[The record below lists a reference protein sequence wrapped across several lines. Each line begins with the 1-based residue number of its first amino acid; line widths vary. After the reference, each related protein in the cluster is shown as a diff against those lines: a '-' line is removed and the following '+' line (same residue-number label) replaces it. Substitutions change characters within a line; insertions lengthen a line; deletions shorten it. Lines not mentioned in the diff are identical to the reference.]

1 MAFTVDIDQFRYG
14 ADTTAFVGKHV
25 LVTGSGRDQGLG
37 QAFALAAGLN
47 GAASVG
53 VHFHRSYRD
62 GFDLVDALR
71 DAGVNAFAL
80 QADVTNNA
88 DLWASRTYV
97 VEQMGGRSP
106 DIVICNSGLTEQGY
120 RFGRAL
126 PEQEGESR
134 GERRAR
140 VRRAY
145 IENLE
150 ESRAVLNTKIDG
162 FVALTHLWAAEAV
175 YHGTPVQLVYISS
188 KQALEPGVAVP
199 GYVIANWAV
208 LQLPQVLRVNLGRA
222 ADMASAYSLLLPF
235 VRTSMTE
242 EYSENE
248 RVFGRWQPRM
258 LETHEAAA
266 AVAQLLSQSPESLD
280 QGLFELNVGGTPE
293 RTELEWAHRVIE
305 VRDEGSRGNLVFT
318 QD

>member
-1 MAFTVDIDQFRYG
+1 LAFTIDINKFRFG
-14 ADTTAFVGKHV
+14 ADATAFAGKNV
-25 LVTGSGRDQGLG
+25 LITGSGRDRGLG
-37 QAFALAAGLN
+37 QALVLAAGLN
-47 GAASVG
+47 GAANVG

-71 DAGVNAFAL
+71 EAGVNAFAL

-88 DLWASRTYV
+88 DLWSSRTYV

-120 RFGRAL
+120 RFGRSL
-126 PEQEGESR
+126 PEIEGEPR

-145 IENLE
+145 LENLE

-162 FVALTHLWAAEAV
+162 FVAMTHLWAAEAV
-175 YHGTPVQLVYISS
+175 YHQTPVQLVYVSS
-188 KQALEPGVAVP
+188 KQALEPGPSVP
-199 GYVIANWAV
+199 GYAIANWAV

-222 ADMASAYSLLLPF
+222 ADMASAYCLMLPF
-235 VRTSMTE
+235 IKTSMTE

-248 RVFGRWQPRM
+248 KVFGRWQPRM

-266 AVAQLLSQSPESLD
+266 SITQLMSQAPESLD
-280 QGLFELNVGGTPE
+280 QGLFELNVSGTVE
-293 RTELEWAHRVIE
+293 QTELEWLHRAIE
-305 VRDEGSRGNLVFT
+305 VRDEGTRGKMVLT
-318 QD
+318 

>member
-1 MAFTVDIDQFRYG
+1 MAFSVDINQFRYG
-14 ADTTAFVGKHV
+14 ADDTAFAGKNV

-71 DAGVNAFAL
+71 EAGVNAFAL
-80 QADVTNNA
+80 QADVTNNS

-126 PEQEGESR
+126 PDKEGESR

-175 YHGTPVQLVYISS
+175 YHETPVQLVYISS
-188 KQALEPGVAVP
+188 KQALDPGVAVP
-199 GYVIANWAV
+199 GYVISNWAV
-208 LQLPQVLRVNLGRA
+208 LQLPKVLRVNLGRA
-222 ADMASAYSLLLPF
+222 ASMASAFSLLLPF

-266 AVAQLLSQSPESLD
+266 AVTQLLSQSPESLD
-280 QGLFELNVGGTPE
+280 QGMFELNVSGTPE
-293 RTELEWAHRVIE
+293 STELEWAQRAIE
-305 VRDEGSRGNLVFT
+305 VREVGSRGRLVFT
-318 QD
+318 KD

>member
-1 MAFTVDIDQFRYG
+1 MAFTVDINQFRYG
-14 ADTTAFVGKHV
+14 AEATAFAGKHV
-25 LVTGSGRDQGLG
+25 LVTGSGRDHGLG

-53 VHFHRSYRD
+53 IHFHRSYRD

-71 DAGVNAFAL
+71 EAGVNAFAL

-120 RFGRAL
+120 RFGRSL
-126 PEQEGESR
+126 PEIEGEPR

-162 FVALTHLWAAEAV
+162 FVAMTHLWAAEAV
-175 YHGTPVQLVYISS
+175 YHKTPVQFVYVSS
-188 KQALEPGVAVP
+188 KQALEPGVSVP
-199 GYVIANWAV
+199 GYAIANWAV
-208 LQLPQVLRVNLGRA
+208 LQLPQVLRVNLGRV
-222 ADMASAYSLLLPF
+222 ADMASAYCLLLPF
-235 VRTSMTE
+235 IKTSMTQ
-242 EYSENE
+242 EYSDNE
-248 RVFGRWQPRM
+248 KVFGRWQPRM
-258 LETHEAAA
+258 LETYEAAA
-266 AVAQLLSQSPESLD
+266 AITQLMSQSAETLD
-280 QGLFELNVGGTPE
+280 QGLFELNVSGTSE
-293 RTELEWAHRVIE
+293 KTELEWAHRVIE
-305 VRDEGSRGNLVFT
+305 AREEGTRGSMVFT
-318 QD
+318 RD

>member
-1 MAFTVDIDQFRYG
+1 MAFTIDINKFRFG
-14 ADTTAFVGKHV
+14 ADATAFAGKNV
-25 LVTGSGRDQGLG
+25 LITGSGRDRGLG
-37 QAFALAAGLN
+37 QALVLAAGLN
-47 GAASVG
+47 GAANVG

-71 DAGVNAFAL
+71 EAGVNAFAL

-88 DLWASRTYV
+88 DLWSSRTYV

-120 RFGRAL
+120 RFGRSL
-126 PEQEGESR
+126 PEIEGEPR

-145 IENLE
+145 LENLE

-162 FVALTHLWAAEAV
+162 FVAMTHLWAAEAV
-175 YHGTPVQLVYISS
+175 YHQTPVQLVYVSS
-188 KQALEPGVAVP
+188 KQALEPGPSVP
-199 GYVIANWAV
+199 GYAIANWAV

-222 ADMASAYSLLLPF
+222 ADMASAYCLMLPF
-235 VRTSMTE
+235 IKTSMTE

-248 RVFGRWQPRM
+248 KVFGRWQPRM

-266 AVAQLLSQSPESLD
+266 SITQLMSQAPESLD
-280 QGLFELNVGGTPE
+280 QGLFELNVSGTVE
-293 RTELEWAHRVIE
+293 KTELEWLHRAIE
-305 VRDEGSRGNLVFT
+305 VRDEGTRGKMVLT
-318 QD
+318 

>member
-1 MAFTVDIDQFRYG
+1 MTFTADINRFRFGEDY
-14 ADTTAFVGKHV
+14 TAFDGKHV
-25 LVTGSGRDQGLG
+25 LVTGSGRDLGLG

-47 GAASVG
+47 GAACVG
-53 VHFHRSYRD
+53 VHFHQSYRD

-71 DAGVNAFAL
+71 DVGVKAFAL
-80 QADVTNNA
+80 QADVTIPS
-88 DLWASRTYV
+88 DLWASRSFV

-140 VRRAY
+140 VRRAF

-150 ESRAVLNTKIDG
+150 ESRAVLNTKIAG
-162 FVALTHLWAAEAV
+162 FVAMTHLWAAEAV

-188 KQALEPGVAVP
+188 KQALDPGVAVP

-208 LQLPQVLRVNLGRA
+208 LQLPKVLRVNLGRA
-222 ADMASAYSLLLPF
+222 ADMASAYCLMLPF
-235 VRTSMTE
+235 VRTSMTD

-248 RVFGRWQPRM
+248 KVFGRWQPRM
-258 LETHEAAA
+258 LETFEAAA
-266 AVAQLLSQSPESLD
+266 AVTQLLSQSPESLD
-280 QGLFELNVGGTPE
+280 QGLFELNVSGTPE
-293 RTELEWAHRVIE
+293 RAEVAWTRRTIE
-305 VRDEGSRGNLVFT
+305 VRDEETHGNLVFT
-318 QD
+318 KD

>member
-1 MAFTVDIDQFRYG
+1 MAFTIDINKFRFG
-14 ADTTAFVGKHV
+14 ADATAFAGKNV
-25 LVTGSGRDQGLG
+25 LITGSGRDRGLG
-37 QAFALAAGLN
+37 QALVLAAGLN
-47 GAASVG
+47 GAANVG

-71 DAGVNAFAL
+71 EAGVNAFAL

-88 DLWASRTYV
+88 DLWSSRTYV

-120 RFGRAL
+120 RFGRSL
-126 PEQEGESR
+126 PEIEGEPR

-145 IENLE
+145 LENLE

-162 FVALTHLWAAEAV
+162 FVAMTHLWAAEAV
-175 YHGTPVQLVYISS
+175 YHQTPVQLVYVSS
-188 KQALEPGVAVP
+188 KQALEPGPSVP
-199 GYVIANWAV
+199 GYAIANWAV

-222 ADMASAYSLLLPF
+222 ADMASAYCLMLPF
-235 VRTSMTE
+235 IKTSMTE

-248 RVFGRWQPRM
+248 KVFGRWQPRM

-266 AVAQLLSQSPESLD
+266 SITQLMSQAPETLD
-280 QGLFELNVGGTPE
+280 QGLFELNVSGTVE
-293 RTELEWAHRVIE
+293 QTELEWLHRAIE
-305 VRDEGSRGNLVFT
+305 VRDEGTRGKMVLT
-318 QD
+318 

>member
-1 MAFTVDIDQFRYG
+1 MAFSVNTSQFRYG
-14 ADTTAFVGKHV
+14 SEATAFVGKNV
-25 LVTGSGRDQGLG
+25 LVTGSGRDHGLG

-47 GAASVG
+47 GAACVG

-71 DAGVNAFAL
+71 EAGVNAFAL
-80 QADVTNNA
+80 QADVTNNN
-88 DLWASRTYV
+88 DLWASRSYV

-120 RFGRAL
+120 RFGRSL
-126 PEQEGESR
+126 PEIEGESR

-162 FVALTHLWAAEAV
+162 FVAMTHLWAAEAV
-175 YHGTPVQLVYISS
+175 YHKTPVQLVYISS
-188 KQALEPGVAVP
+188 KQALDPGVSVP

-208 LQLPQVLRVNLGRA
+208 LQLPKTLRINLGRA
-222 ADMASAYSLLLPF
+222 AEMASAYCLLLPF
-235 VRTSMTE
+235 IKTTMTE
-242 EYSENE
+242 EYSDNE
-248 RVFGRWQPRM
+248 KVFGRWQPRM

-266 AVAQLLSQSPESLD
+266 AVTQLMSQSSESLD
-280 QGLFELNVGGTPE
+280 QGLFELNVSGTPE
-293 RTELEWAHRVIE
+293 KTELEWTQRVLE
-305 VRDEGSRGNLVFT
+305 VRDEGTRGNLVFT

>member
-1 MAFTVDIDQFRYG
+1 MAFSVNTSQFRYG
-14 ADTTAFVGKHV
+14 SEATAFVGKNV
-25 LVTGSGRDQGLG
+25 LVTGSGRDHGLG

-47 GAASVG
+47 GAACVG

-71 DAGVNAFAL
+71 EAGVNAFAL
-80 QADVTNNA
+80 QADVTNNN
-88 DLWASRTYV
+88 DLWASRSYV

-120 RFGRAL
+120 RFGRSL
-126 PEQEGESR
+126 PEIEGESR

-140 VRRAY
+140 VRRAF

-162 FVALTHLWAAEAV
+162 FVAMTHLWAAEAV
-175 YHGTPVQLVYISS
+175 YHKTPVQLVYISS
-188 KQALEPGVAVP
+188 KQALDPGVSVP

-208 LQLPQVLRVNLGRA
+208 LQLPKTLRINLGRA
-222 ADMASAYSLLLPF
+222 AEMASAYCLLLPF
-235 VRTSMTE
+235 IKTTMTE
-242 EYSENE
+242 EYSDNE
-248 RVFGRWQPRM
+248 KVFGRWQPRM

-266 AVAQLLSQSPESLD
+266 AVTQLMSQSSESLD
-280 QGLFELNVGGTPE
+280 QGLFELNVSGTPE
-293 RTELEWAHRVIE
+293 KTELEWTQRVLE
-305 VRDEGSRGNLVFT
+305 VRDEGTRGNLVFT

>member
-1 MAFTVDIDQFRYG
+1 LAFTIDINKFRFG
-14 ADTTAFVGKHV
+14 ADATAFAGKNV
-25 LVTGSGRDQGLG
+25 LITGSGRDRGLG
-37 QAFALAAGLN
+37 QALVLAAGLN
-47 GAASVG
+47 GAANVG

-71 DAGVNAFAL
+71 EAGVNAFAL

-88 DLWASRTYV
+88 DLWSSRTYV

-120 RFGRAL
+120 RFGRSL
-126 PEQEGESR
+126 PEIEGEPR

-145 IENLE
+145 LENLE

-162 FVALTHLWAAEAV
+162 FVAMTHLWAAEAV
-175 YHGTPVQLVYISS
+175 YHQTPVQLVYVSS
-188 KQALEPGVAVP
+188 KQALEPGPSVP
-199 GYVIANWAV
+199 GYAIANWAV

-222 ADMASAYSLLLPF
+222 ADMASAYCLMLPF
-235 VRTSMTE
+235 IKTSMTE

-248 RVFGRWQPRM
+248 KVFGRWQPRM

-266 AVAQLLSQSPESLD
+266 SITQLMSQAPETLD
-280 QGLFELNVGGTPE
+280 QGLFELNVSGTVE
-293 RTELEWAHRVIE
+293 QTELEWLHRAIE
-305 VRDEGSRGNLVFT
+305 VRDEGTRGKMVLT
-318 QD
+318 